1 MYKLF
6 KCILPNLIYF
16 IFNNLNKHIF
26 SHYVYA
32 SMLKMIILIKS
43 LIITIILLPPLL
55 PCMEFDLGHQNSYQ
69 FFVVKHM
76 KKKRKYI
83 GAMVKYVTTMPCQN
97 VLVSFKIILIRQR
110 KLECQDHLHSF
121 HPMDC
126 YIII

>member
-1 MYKLF
+1 MEKLF
-6 KCILPNLIYF
+6 LCILPNLIYF
-16 IFNNLNKHIF
+16 IFHNLNKHIF
-26 SHYVYA
+26 SHNVYA

-55 PCMEFDLGHQNSYQ
+55 SCMGFNHGHQNSYQ
-69 FFVVKHM
+69 FFMVKYI
-76 KKKRKYI
+76 KKKQKYI
-83 GAMVKYVTTMPCQN
+83 GAMVKYIITIPCQN

-110 KLECQDHLHSF
+110 KFQCQGHLHIF